1 MEQSNV
7 EIMRMAQSSLKG
19 KWGLAIGTFLV
30 YGLLTGVIQI
40 GVRYYSG
47 LSLISIIIAGPISVG
62 AAIFSLAIARN
73 KDAKL
78 EQLFEGFNN
87 FKTSFLTYLLM
98 VLFVFLWA
106 LLLIIPGIIAG
117 LSYSMAFYI
126 IADDNSIEP
135 MEAIDKSKK
144 MMDGYKWKLFRLVL
158 RLFGLGLLCI
168 LTLGI
173 GFLWLVPFAQVTMA
187 TFYENVKENMENSD
201 RSDY

>member
-62 AAIFSLAIARN
+62 AAIFSLAISRN

-158 RLFGLGLLCI
+158 RLCGLGLLCI

-187 TFYENVKENMENSD
+187 TFYENVKENMENSN
-201 RSDY
+201 RSDF

>member
-62 AAIFSLAIARN
+62 AAIFSLAISRN

-187 TFYENVKENMENSD
+187 TFYENVKENTENSNLAD
-201 RSDY
+201 F